1 MYFCSQEVESNDC
14 YEQLSTS
21 NEPLSYNHSV
31 NLNSDNLS
39 RENDLAQENLTRST
53 AQITA
58 LKEKLAFIS
67 CQLKESKNLTKQ
79 LYSLK
84 KTNSE
89 EVDNKVL
96 ECLGGIFSQNQI
108 NIILKKNRKVKWTS
122 NEISQAFT
130 LRYLGVRGYK
140 FVRQN
145 MNFPLPGLSTLR
157 SWATKIDLRHGL
169 FKDVLRLMKV
179 ASIDMTKRDYLC
191 VIQFDEV

>member
-21 NEPLSYNHSV
+21 NESLSYNHSV
-31 NLNSDNLS
+31 NINSDILS

-67 CQLKESKNLTKQ
+67 GQLKESNLQSKNLTKQ

-96 ECLGGIFSQNQI
+96 ECLSVIFSQNQI
-108 NIILKKNRKVKWTS
+108 NIILKKKVK
-122 NEISQAFT
+122 
-130 LRYLGVRGYK
+130 VK
-140 FVRQN
+140 
-145 MNFPLPGLSTLR
+145 
-157 SWATKIDLRHGL
+157 
-169 FKDVLRLMKV
+169 
-179 ASIDMTKRDYLC
+179 
-191 VIQFDEV
+191 